1 MPTTCSNSGRGA
13 KTLHRFLNIAEME
26 LRRRM
31 VRRSF
36 STNLPNL
43 RDIDEA
49 LVRPGRCFAHVL
61 MEELHAAEA
70 IALLD
75 RLCAATPERRVGAV
89 AALNVAGQKRFSVAE
104 VYAAHRNAGPPR
116 GRLSPSRFCAARD
129 SDRVAF
135 GFN

>member
-1 MPTTCSNSGRGA
+1 
-13 KTLHRFLNIAEME
+13 
-26 LRRRM
+26 
-31 VRRSF
+31 
-36 STNLPNL
+36 
-43 RDIDEA
+43 
-49 LVRPGRCFAHVL
+49 VRPGRCFAHVFL
-61 MEELHAAEA
+61 EELHAAEA

-104 VYAAHRNAGPPR
+104 VYAHRNAGPQR
-116 GRLSPSRFCAARD
+116 GRLSPSRFYARD